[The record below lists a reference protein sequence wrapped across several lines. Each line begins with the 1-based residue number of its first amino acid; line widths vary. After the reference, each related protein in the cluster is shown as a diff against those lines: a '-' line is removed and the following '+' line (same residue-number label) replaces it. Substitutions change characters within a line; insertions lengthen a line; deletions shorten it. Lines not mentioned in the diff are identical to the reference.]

1 MAALTV
7 IYWRDIPAQVLV
19 KAGRQNAKRQLS
31 DRFQEA
37 IDMAAMK
44 AGLHGTDGYLSA
56 WRRAEPTDCGDDLEA
71 EATAAATRLEQDYPD
86 TRLASLARAGGQETL
101 LEARP

>member
-1 MAALTV
+1 MATLTV

-19 KAGRQNAKRQLS
+19 KAGRRTAKRQLP

-56 WRRAEPTDCGDDLEA
+56 WRRSEPIDCGSDLEA
-71 EATAAATRLEQDYPD
+71 EAEAAAGRLERDYCD
-86 TRLASLARAGGQETL
+86 TRLASLARAGGQDALVET
-101 LEARP
+101 RT

>member
-1 MAALTV
+1 MAMLTV
-7 IYWRDIPAQVLV
+7 IRWRDIPAQVLV
-19 KAGRQNAKRQLS
+19 KAGRRSAKRQLS

-56 WRRAEPTDCGDDLEA
+56 WQRETPVPCGDDLEA
-71 EATAAATRLEQDYPD
+71 EAAAAAARLEQDYPEA
-86 TRLASLARAGGQETL
+86 RLAKLVGSGGQDTSLET
-101 LEARP
+101 RT